1 MTNYR
6 DLRSF
11 CRNVSESI
19 RSNNNY
25 PYATIVIICF
35 LIVVFHGMRLADVDY
50 PYIFETMLSSN
61 ISSIDP
67 AKGYLVEGILQDLIG
82 IFYVAMGLKPLP
94 TQLLWW
100 ISGLV
105 LLVIVVAYSINDGSI
120 SYPDLVLIVA
130 FSRAIDTLSLWIGKF
145 DPFLLSFL
153 ILTAN
158 KKRTVA
164 LAGIVLAGLSHPILA
179 VISTAG
185 VVLVEIAFV
194 GIWFPAAIV
203 AVLSAALVDAGLFHY
218 FFPSLLSRPSLVW
231 MQATEIFISGKYW
244 GLITLLS
251 SILVPFLSI
260 QYFKPPLRFVANTH
274 TVLLVSWIFLIVVT
288 SVIAL
293 DHTRVACLLT
303 IAPLIV
309 LLRSQ
314 NSWNDNAGV
323 APDFSKTFVILLLSR
338 LVIPHIDHY
347 GPLVADLH
355 FPLMKALLLRAKE
368 LIK

>member
-1 MTNYR
+1 MTNNR
-6 DLRSF
+6 NLGSLR
-11 CRNVSESI
+11 RNIFESI
-19 RSNNNY
+19 RGNKCRAY
-25 PYATIVIICF
+25 VAIVIICS
-35 LIVVFHGMRLADVDY
+35 LIVFFQGMYFADDDY
-50 PYIFETMLSSN
+50 PYIFNAILSSN

-67 AKGYLVEGILQDLIG
+67 TKGYLVEGILEDLIG
-82 IFYVAMGLKPLP
+82 ISYVAMGFKPLT

-105 LLVIVVAYSINDGSI
+105 LLVLVVAYSINDRSI
-120 SYPDLVLIVA
+120 SYSDLVLIVA
-130 FSRAIDTLSLWIGKF
+130 FSRVIDTLSVWIGKF

-158 KKRTVA
+158 KQRTVA
-164 LAGIVLAGLSHPILA
+164 LVGIVLAGLSHPILA

-185 VVLVEIAFV
+185 VVLVEVAFV

-218 FFPSLLSRPSLVW
+218 FFPSLWSRPGLVW
-231 MQATEIFISGKYW
+231 TRASEIFGNGKHW
-244 GLITLLS
+244 GLVTLLS

-274 TVLLVSWIFLIVVT
+274 TILLALWIFLVV
-288 SVIAL
+288 VISGVAL

-314 NSWNDNAGV
+314 NLRNDNASV
-323 APDFSKTFVILLLSR
+323 APDFSKPFVILFLSR
-338 LVIPHIDHY
+338 LVIPHIVEF
-347 GPLVADLH
+347 GPIYSNWG
-355 FPLMKALLLRAKE
+355 LLARVYKTLASKSWDR
-368 LIK
+368 

>member
-1 MTNYR
+1 MTNDR
-6 DLRSF
+6 NLGSLR
-11 CRNVSESI
+11 RNIFELI
-19 RSNNNY
+19 RGENH
-25 PYATIVIICF
+25 PYVAIVIICC
-35 LIVVFHGMRLADVDY
+35 LIVFFQGLQFTDLDY
-50 PYIFETMLSSN
+50 PDIFKALLSSN

-67 AKGYLVEGILQDLIG
+67 TKGYLVEGILEDLIG
-82 IFYVAMGLKPLP
+82 VSYVAMGFKPLT

-105 LLVIVVAYSINDGSI
+105 LLVIVVAYSINDRSI

-130 FSRAIDTLSLWIGKF
+130 FSRVIDTLSMWIGKF

-164 LAGIVLAGLSHPILA
+164 LVGIVLAGLSHPILA

-203 AVLSAALVDAGLFHY
+203 AVLSAALVDAALFYY
-218 FFPSLLSRPSLVW
+218 FFPSLLSTPRFVW
-231 MQATEIFISGKYW
+231 TIVPEILHSSEHW
-244 GLITLLS
+244 GLIALLS

-260 QYFKPPLRFVANTH
+260 QHFKPAFRFVANTH
-274 TVLLVSWIFLIVVT
+274 TIFLFSWILIIAIVSCAVV
-288 SVIAL
+288 L

-309 LLRSQ
+309 FLRSQ
-314 NSWNDNAGV
+314 NLRNDNAGV
-323 APDFSKTFVILLLSR
+323 GPDFSEPFVILLLSR
-338 LVIPHIDHY
+338 LVIPHISEG
-347 GPLVADLH
+347 GPQLFSWGFLS
-355 FPLMKALLLRAKE
+355 ALW
-368 LIK
+368 